1 MIELL
6 LHWALTAIL
15 LLLMAKLVSGVEI
28 ESWGSAFMAALVLGL
43 ANAVVRPIMVVLTFP
58 ITIVTFG
65 LFLLVV
71 NALMLWMVATIVPG
85 VRVKGFGSAFLGSLV
100 LSLLNLLI
108 GVAFGIG

>member
-28 ESWGSAFMAALVLGL
+28 ESWGSAFMAAFVLGL

-65 LFLLVV
+65 LFLLV
-71 NALMLWMVATIVPG
+71 ACTS
-85 VRVKGFGSAFLGSLV
+85 RVGSSRASPR
-100 LSLLNLLI
+100 
-108 GVAFGIG
+108 ACA